1 MHECTDV
8 EFKGSWAR
16 FHLDM
21 GTADELAFDILI
33 NMLVGFSAEVAGFT
47 QVGTAAL
54 LLLRGDTADSCA

>member
-1 MHECTDV
+1 
-8 EFKGSWAR
+8 
-16 FHLDM
+16 M